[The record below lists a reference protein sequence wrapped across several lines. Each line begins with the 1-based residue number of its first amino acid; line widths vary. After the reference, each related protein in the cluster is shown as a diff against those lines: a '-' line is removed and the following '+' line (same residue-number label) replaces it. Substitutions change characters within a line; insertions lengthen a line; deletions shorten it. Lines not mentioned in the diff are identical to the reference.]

1 MDLLTE
7 GNVTIATA
15 LSSSALYFRGAETI
29 CILEGKHLEGEI
41 QRNEQCH
48 KGKHAVTRSEY
59 SLLRQMQLK
68 VQL

>member
-48 KGKHAVTRSEY
+48 QSKYGVMRSEY